1 MTDAFELAWRL
12 LKEEVEEEPPA
23 DPTPPRA
30 SWWQRQKMANQ
41 ARKNLSGQ
49 PMGIFA
55 RIKAEREEKQRLDEQ
70 RKLEWQAQ
78 QQAQQD
84 AEMAREYGHQDPA
97 QMSLDSFFGHDVNTE
112 NKPEGQQL
120 WEIE

>member
-23 DPTPPRA
+23 DPTPPPF
-30 SWWQRQKMANQ
+30 
-41 ARKNLSGQ
+41 SGWKRFKGRLKD
-49 PMGIFA
+49 MKDIMFGEGSL
-55 RIKAEREEKQRLDEQ
+55 AERNARAIAAEQQRIAEH
-70 RKLEWQAQ
+70 KAAFEAQ

-84 AEMAREYGHQDPA
+84 AEMAREYGHQDPN
-97 QMSLDSFFGHDVNTE
+97 QMSLDSFFGHPPEE